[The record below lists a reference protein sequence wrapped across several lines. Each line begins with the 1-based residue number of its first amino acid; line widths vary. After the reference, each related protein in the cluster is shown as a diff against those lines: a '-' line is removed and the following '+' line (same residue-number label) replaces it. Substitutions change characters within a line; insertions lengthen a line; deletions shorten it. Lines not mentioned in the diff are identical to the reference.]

1 MRTVYKQLLFF
12 VNNFVTDGGE
22 KGGTKEEIEEVG
34 DAQRPQTPAWR
45 HPEHDHHYL
54 DRADVLMLS
63 FLKSKKN
70 ARVQYATEKFSLGTV

>member
-45 HPEHDHHYL
+45 HPEHDNHYL
-54 DRADVLMLS
+54 DRAEFFNVV
-63 FLKSKKN
+63 FP
-70 ARVQYATEKFSLGTV
+70 QI

>member
-45 HPEHDHHYL
+45 HPDHDHHHR
-54 DRADVLMLS
+54 DRQKTACVEV
-63 FLKSKKN
+63 F
-70 ARVQYATEKFSLGTV
+70 